1 MALGK
6 HSLVPCALEADSPE
20 EEYEGCRLL
29 DPLQHALLGQV
40 VSAVVCK
47 EETKA

>member
-1 MALGK
+1 MAHSK
-6 HSLVPCALEADSPE
+6 HFFMWATVGATHQD
-20 EEYEGCRLL
+20 EGHRLL